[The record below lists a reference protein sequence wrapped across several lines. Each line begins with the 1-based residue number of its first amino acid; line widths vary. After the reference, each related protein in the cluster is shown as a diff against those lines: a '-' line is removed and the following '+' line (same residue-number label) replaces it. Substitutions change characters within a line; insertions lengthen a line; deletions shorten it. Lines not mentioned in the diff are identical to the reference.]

1 MNQVAMGQ
9 LRDYD
14 YVIVGGGTAGAV
26 LAARLSED
34 SDVRVVLLEAGP
46 GDGPAIMAD
55 PNPEAAVGLWGSALD
70 WNYTTTPQSG
80 TENAVHT
87 WPRGRVLGG
96 SSSINGLT
104 HLRGHASSYD
114 AWEKQGAE
122 GWNYREMLPF
132 LMRSEAAGGR
142 DPRFRGQ
149 AGPMTIEE
157 PPAATPLARDLHD
170 AAVDAGFPRCEDG
183 NAPRAEGVFWAE
195 RNVAA
200 GRRQSAADAYLLPV
214 LSRPNLTVVTDA
226 QVRRLLVDNGRCR
239 GAEYVRNGES
249 GTVLAE
255 REVVLSAGAIGSPQI
270 LMLSGIG
277 PADHLRQL
285 GIPVRSDLPGVG
297 ANLHD
302 HPLAWISYG
311 VKKSPVP
318 GPSRQAML
326 FARTGP
332 DADPDIL
339 MSFTAVALNPRWAGA
354 QEGFSIL
361 FGLATP
367 ASRGTVRL
375 RSADPTSHPLIDPAY
390 LTESED
396 LARMV
401 AALRTARR
409 IARAG
414 ALTAWRGD
422 EIFPGREAVT
432 DEECG
437 AYIRRTAGTY
447 FHPVGTCRIGTD
459 GEAVVDTALRVHGV
473 DGLSVADAS
482 VMPSIVS
489 ANTNA
494 AVLGIAERAAHL
506 VATRAAR

>member
-1 MNQVAMGQ
+1 MEQI
-9 LRDYD
+9 YD

-26 LAARLSED
+26 LAARLSEN
-34 SDVRVVLLEAGP
+34 SEARVALLEAGA
-46 GDGPAIMAD
+46 GGGPAIMSDA
-55 PNPEAAVGLWGSALD
+55 NPEAAVGLWGSSVD

-80 TENAVHT
+80 TENTVHT

-96 SSSINGLT
+96 SSSINGMT

-114 AWEKQGAE
+114 AWEQQGAV
-122 GWNYREMLPF
+122 GWNYQEMLPF
-132 LMRSEAAGGR
+132 LMRSERARGR
-142 DPRFRGQ
+142 DPHFRGQ
-149 AGPMTIEE
+149 AGSMTIEE
-157 PPAATPLARDLHD
+157 PPAATPLAQDLHD

-183 NAPRAEGVFWAE
+183 NAPQAEGVFWCE
-195 RNVAA
+195 RNVAR

-226 QVRRLLVDNGRCR
+226 QVQRLLMDNGRCR
-239 GAEYVRNGES
+239 GAEYVRNGKPR
-249 GTVLAE
+249 TVHAE
-255 REVVLSAGAIGSPQI
+255 REVVLSAGTIGSPQI

-285 GIPVRSDLPGVG
+285 GIPVRADLPGVG

-302 HPLAWISYG
+302 HPLAWTSYG

-326 FARTGP
+326 LARTGRGR
-332 DADPDIL
+332 DPDIL
-339 MSFTAVALNPRWAGA
+339 MSFTPVALKPRWAGA

-367 ASRGTVRL
+367 TSRGSVRL
-375 RSADPTSHPLIDPAY
+375 RSADPTSYPLIDPAY
-390 LTESED
+390 LAESED

-401 AALRTARR
+401 AALRMARH
-409 IARAG
+409 IARAD
-414 ALTAWRGD
+414 ALSAWRDD
-422 EIFPGREAVT
+422 EILPGQEVVT

-437 AYIRRTAGTY
+437 AYIRHTVGTY

-459 GEAVVDTALRVHGV
+459 DEAVVDTALRVHGI
-473 DGLSVADAS
+473 DGLSIADAS

-494 AVLGIAERAAHL
+494 AVLGIAERAAHM

>member
-1 MNQVAMGQ
+1 MRMAMEKV
-9 LRDYD
+9 YD

-34 SDVRVVLLEAGP
+34 SGARVVLLEAGA
-46 GDGPAIMAD
+46 GEGPAIMSD
-55 PNPEAAVGLWGSALD
+55 GNPEAAVGLWGSSVD

-96 SSSINGLT
+96 SSSINGMT
-104 HLRGHASSYD
+104 HLHGHASSFD
-114 AWEKQGAE
+114 AWEKQGAI
-122 GWNYREMLPF
+122 GWNYQEMLPF
-132 LMRSEAAGGR
+132 LMRSEGARGG

-149 AGPMTIEE
+149 TGPMTIEE
-157 PPAATPLARDLHD
+157 SPAATPLAQDLYD
-170 AAVDAGFPRCEDG
+170 AALDAGHPRCEDG
-183 NAPRAEGVFWAE
+183 NDPQAEGVFWAE

-200 GRRQSAADAYLLPV
+200 GRRQSAADAYLFPV

-226 QVRRLLVDNGRCR
+226 QVRRLVIDNGRCG
-239 GAEYVRNGES
+239 GAEYVRNGEP
-249 GTVLAE
+249 GTVHAE

-270 LMLSGIG
+270 LLLSGIG
-277 PADHLRQL
+277 PADDLRRL
-285 GIPVRSDLPGVG
+285 GIPVRADLPGVG

-332 DADPDIL
+332 GGDPDIL
-339 MSFTAVALNPRWAGA
+339 MSFTAVALEPRWAGA

-367 ASRGTVRL
+367 ASRGSVRL
-375 RSADPTSHPLIDPAY
+375 SSADPAAYPLIDPAY

-396 LARMV
+396 VDRMV
-401 AALRTARR
+401 AALRMARD
-409 IARAG
+409 IARADS
-414 ALTAWRGD
+414 LSAWRD
-422 EIFPGREAVT
+422 EETLPGREAVT

-459 GEAVVDTALRVHGV
+459 DEAVVDAGLRVHGV

-482 VMPSIVS
+482 VMPSVVS

-506 VATRAAR
+506 IATRAAR

>member
-1 MNQVAMGQ
+1 MEQI
-9 LRDYD
+9 YD
-14 YVIVGGGTAGAV
+14 YVIIGGGTAGAA
-26 LAARLSED
+26 LAARLSEN
-34 SDVRVVLLEAGP
+34 SEARVALLEAGA
-46 GDGPAIMAD
+46 GEGPAIMSD
-55 PNPEAAVGLWGSALD
+55 GNPEAAVGLWGSSVD

-80 TENAVHT
+80 TENTVHT

-114 AWEKQGAE
+114 AWEKQGAA

-132 LMRSEAAGGR
+132 LMRSERAAGR

-157 PPAATPLARDLHD
+157 PPAATPLAQDLHD

-183 NAPRAEGVFWAE
+183 NAPQAEGVFWSE
-195 RNVAA
+195 RNVAG

-226 QVRRLLVDNGRCR
+226 QVQRLLMDNGRCR
-239 GAEYVRNGES
+239 GAEYVRNGKP
-249 GTVLAE
+249 GTVHAE

-285 GIPVRSDLPGVG
+285 GIPVRADLPGVG

-326 FARTGP
+326 LARTSR
-332 DADPDIL
+332 DRDPDIL
-339 MSFTAVALNPRWAGA
+339 MSFTSVALEPRWAGA

-367 ASRGTVRL
+367 TSRGSVRL
-375 RSADPTSHPLIDPAY
+375 RSADPTSYPLIDPAY

-401 AALRTARR
+401 TALRMARH
-409 IARAG
+409 IARAD
-414 ALTAWRGD
+414 ALSAWRDD
-422 EIFPGREAVT
+422 EILPGKEAVT

-437 AYIRRTAGTY
+437 AYIRRTVGTY
-447 FHPVGTCRIGTD
+447 FHPVGTCRIGADD
-459 GEAVVDTALRVHGV
+459 GAVVDTALRVHGI
-473 DGLSVADAS
+473 DGLSIADAS
-482 VMPSIVS
+482 VMPSIVA

-506 VATRAAR
+506 VAARAER

>member
-1 MNQVAMGQ
+1 MEQIF
-9 LRDYD
+9 D

-34 SDVRVVLLEAGP
+34 PDARVALLEAGP
-46 GDGPAIMAD
+46 RSGPAIMSD
-55 PNPEAAVGLWGSALD
+55 GNPEAGVGLWGSSVD

-80 TENAVHT
+80 TENTVHT

-114 AWEKQGAE
+114 AWEKQGAV
-122 GWNYREMLPF
+122 GWNYEEMLPF
-132 LMRSEAAGGR
+132 LMRSERAEGR

-149 AGPMTIEE
+149 TGPMIIEE
-157 PPAATPLARDLHD
+157 PPAATPLAQDLHD
-170 AAVDAGFPRCEDG
+170 AAVDAGFPRCADG
-183 NAPRAEGVFWAE
+183 SAPEAEGVFWCE

-226 QVRRLLVDNGRCR
+226 QVQRLLIVNGRCG
-239 GAEYVRNGES
+239 GAEYVRNGEAR
-249 GTVLAE
+249 TVRAE

-285 GIPVRSDLPGVG
+285 GIPVRADLPGVG

-311 VKKSPVP
+311 VKKSPVL

-326 FARTGP
+326 LARTDPGR
-332 DADPDIL
+332 DPDIL
-339 MSFTAVALNPRWAGA
+339 MSFTPVALDPRWAGA

-361 FGLATP
+361 FGLGTP
-367 ASRGTVRL
+367 TSRGSVRL
-375 RSADPTSHPLIDPAY
+375 RSADPASYPLIDPAY
-390 LTESED
+390 LTESD
-396 LARMV
+396 DVARMV

-409 IARAG
+409 IARAD
-414 ALTAWRGD
+414 ALSAWRGD
-422 EIFPGREAVT
+422 EILPGQDVVT
-432 DEECG
+432 DDECG
-437 AYIRRTAGTY
+437 AFIRRTVGTY

-459 GEAVVDTALRVHGV
+459 DEAVVDTALRVHGI
-473 DGLSVADAS
+473 DGLRIADAS

-506 VATRAAR
+506 VSDSPTNG